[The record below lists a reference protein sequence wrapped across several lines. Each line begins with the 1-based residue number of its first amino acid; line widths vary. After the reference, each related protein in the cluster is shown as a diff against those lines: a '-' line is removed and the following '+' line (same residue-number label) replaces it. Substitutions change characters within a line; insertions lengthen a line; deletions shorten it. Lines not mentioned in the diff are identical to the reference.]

1 MIDKSSDP
9 ANQQFITNFEALS
22 DRFEMLGPKP
32 SSSAAGPSRGLRDRS
47 EDPNRLTLSLHEQDG
62 ILRWQISSPAESGRQ
77 PAGMRARGGVG
88 QNGSELLRREF
99 TKLGVNEI
107 SKYLESLDDRL
118 NPIGGRGLRSWLP
131 DQNKLVDANP
141 LPDEGRFLLIVHGTF
156 SKSDHL
162 LDDLKSTETGRKFL
176 SRAAEH
182 YDRVLTFDHPTLS
195 VSPMINALDL
205 VAALGTT
212 HAEIDIVCHSRGGLV
227 CRWWMEVFDREPL
240 RRKRAVFVA
249 SPLSGTSLASPPQL
263 KAGLNLLANYSKL
276 LGVAAIAVPF
286 AAAPAALL
294 RVIGSIV
301 GVGAKLPFLDAAVAM
316 IPGLSG
322 QSRVGN
328 CYELQR
334 LNRGKLPKP
343 PTYFFVRSNFQSE
356 RPGWKIWKYITEGK
370 QRAADLATDLLVF
383 KGDNDLVVDTE
394 SMIELPDRPTLTN
407 PPLLDFGT
415 TAEVHHTNYFTQ
427 PKTVEFIENVLEIP

>member
-1 MIDKSSDP
+1 MVDRSSD
-9 ANQQFITNFEALS
+9 ALNQQFIAHFEAWS

-32 SSSAAGPSRGLRDRS
+32 AVSATGRSRGLRDRS

-62 ILRWQISSPAESGRQ
+62 ILRWELNSAAESGRQ
-77 PAGMRARGGVG
+77 PSGMRARGGVRDDR
-88 QNGSELLRREF
+88 SEVLRREF

-107 SKYLESLDDRL
+107 GKYLESLDDRL
-118 NPIGGRGLRSWLP
+118 NPIAGRGLRSWLP
-131 DQNKLVDANP
+131 EQNKLVEANP
-141 LPDEGRFLLIVHGTF
+141 LPAEGRFLLIVHGTF

-162 LDDLKSTETGRKFL
+162 LDDLKSTESGRKFL
-176 SRAAEH
+176 SRAAAH
-182 YDRVLTFDHPTLS
+182 YNRVLTFDHPTLS
-195 VSPMINALDL
+195 VSPMLNALDL
-205 VAALGTT
+205 VTALGTSR
-212 HAEIDIVCHSRGGLV
+212 AEVDIVCHSRGGLV
-227 CRWWMEVFDREPL
+227 CRWWMEVLDREPL

-249 SPLSGTSLASPPQL
+249 SPLSGTSLASPPRL

-276 LGVAAIAVPF
+276 LGAAAMALPF
-286 AAAPAALL
+286 AAVPAALL
-294 RVIGSIV
+294 RVIGSVV

-334 LNRGKLPKP
+334 LNRGKLQKP
-343 PTYFFVRSNFQSE
+343 PAYFFVTSNFQSE
-356 RPGWKIWKYITEGK
+356 KAGWKIWKYITEGK

-383 KGDNDLVVDTE
+383 KSDNDLVVDTE
-394 SMIELPDRPTLTN
+394 SMTELPDRPTLTN

-415 TAEVHHTNYFTQ
+415 TAEVHHTNYFVQ